1 MISDF
6 KKFLLIIAGSLS
18 LIMGLIGIVVPLL
31 PTTPFLLLSA
41 ACFFK
46 SSNKLYNKLISTKYL
61 GSYIKN
67 YREKKGVPK
76 KVKIMAI
83 SILWATILFSAIFI
97 VNLIWVKI
105 LLFVIASAV
114 TFHISK
120 LKTVSK

>member
-6 KKFLLIIAGSLS
+6 KKFLLIIAGSFS
-18 LIMGLIGIVVPLL
+18 LILGLIGIVIPIL

-46 SSNKLYNKLISTKYL
+46 SSDKLYNKLISSKYL

-67 YREKKGVPK
+67 YREKKSVPK

-83 SILWATILFSAIFI
+83 SILWATILFSAILI

-114 TFHISK
+114 TYHISK